1 MRTSIVIAAYNEE
14 KYIESCI
21 KSLLNQTVP
30 ADEIIVVNNN
40 STDNTEDIIRK
51 YPVTLINEEN
61 QGIIPARNT
70 GFDLAK
76 YELILRTDADTIVPS
91 DWVGRMSTFFENN
104 KCDAVVGTV
113 LYFDSL
119 AKVNKQIYSNY
130 LEGIKHILGSYPL
143 IGPNMALTSEIW
155 KKIRKIICTDE
166 KIVHEDVDLSI
177 HINEINGVIMYDK
190 NNCAVTSKRRII
202 YQPQSFFL
210 EYSHRLLKMKLA
222 HLKHR

>member
-14 KYIESCI
+14 KYIDACI
-21 KSLLNQTVP
+21 KGLLNQTIP
-30 ADEIIVVNNN
+30 ADEIIIVNNN
-40 STDNTEDIIRK
+40 SKDKTEDIIKK
-51 YPVTLINEEN
+51 YPVTLINEKV

-70 GFDLAK
+70 GLDLAK

-91 DWVGRMSTFFENN
+91 DWVERMSTFFEINQ
-104 KCDAVVGTV
+104 CDAVVGSV

-119 AKVNKQIYSNY
+119 AKVNTQLFSNY
-130 LEGIKHILGSYPL
+130 LEGVKHILGSYPL

-155 KKIRKIICTDE
+155 KKIRKIVCSDE

-177 HINEINGVIMYDK
+177 HIEEIGGVIMYDK
-190 NNCAVTSKRRII
+190 NNSTVTSKRRII

-210 EYSHRLLKMKLA
+210 EYAHRLLKMKLA
-222 HLKHR
+222 HLKK